1 MAGIGGGL
9 NYRGLA
15 YFLAC
20 IPMAL
25 IMTPAHGVDFR
36 FGEANLRIQ
45 QRVALGASWRLEE
58 RDTAL
63 LAKLNVPGQEDLCV
77 EDDCL
82 SLTGDPAPNQRLVD
96 ARGGY
101 NVNGDDGNLNYEQG
115 DIVYATA
122 QYQPEVTLY
131 WRELTAKVTGLAYYD
146 PENSDFLTF
155 NENTLLQ
162 PERVP
167 RRSDLEED
175 LGRQARLL
183 EAFVSMPLP
192 VFDGR
197 LRVSVGQQ
205 ILRWGESTFL
215 IFSSLN
221 QVNPV
226 SARLL
231 RQPGARLKNA
241 FLPVGMV
248 IADYEFSANLSINT
262 FYQYDWEPTEPD
274 AAGSFLSTSDIGA
287 AGDGPTNLTIGI
299 GQYPEDPDRQFQPA
313 GLSALLSGATRT
325 AYLLDEDFGEPRE
338 GGQYGARLNYYADWL
353 NGGSEL
359 SFYAMNYHS
368 RLPYLSVFAAD
379 QSCLRNADQIA
390 AGDLGS
396 VLPLLLDS
404 LPDLGGA
411 VGAVTEQTAF
421 LQSFLACGG
430 FAGDANFINDTVL
443 DSIASQVPG
452 VPEVGQEALPVDT
465 IRPFLD
471 YPEDI
476 QLYGFSGTTNLG
488 AWSFAGEIAYSPNQ
502 PVQVATRDV
511 LFAALQPAF
520 PEEDVGIPAGAASL
534 FTVPGARSAAP
545 DFLQTRFRR
554 DPVTANEL
562 VTGYERLSIGQAS
575 FTAIRAISGSNW
587 IGADQ
592 ILVVV
597 EAGAT
602 GIFDLPRLEAL
613 QIEGSGATN
622 THFSPGADGSGNDG
636 EPDTRSVNP
645 EQANPNIFADDFAWG
660 YRVLLL
666 PTFNNAVFGMTVIP
680 RALFEHDVKG
690 TSAFPIQNFVEG
702 QIKLTAGFEMRLTRN
717 MTTTV
722 DYTMFTGAGDR
733 NLRSDRDHITASL
746 AYAF

>member
-1 MAGIGGGL
+1 MAGIGSGSKTRSFAL
-9 NYRGLA
+9 FVASVPIALA
-15 YFLAC
+15 
-20 IPMAL
+20 
-25 IMTPAHGVDFR
+25 MTPAHGVDFR
-36 FGEANLRIQ
+36 FGEVDLRIQ
-45 QRVALGASWRLEE
+45 QRLALGASWRLEE
-58 RDTAL
+58 RDNAL
-63 LAKLNVPGQEDLCV
+63 LAKLNVPGQETLCQ

-82 SLTGDPAPNQRLVD
+82 SQMGDPAPNQRLVD

-122 QYQPEVTLY
+122 QYQPEITLY

-146 PENSDFLTF
+146 PINSDFRTF

-192 VFDGR
+192 GFDGR

-215 IFSSLN
+215 VHSSLN
-221 QVNPV
+221 QVNPL

-274 AAGSFLSTSDIGA
+274 AAGSFLSTNDVGG
-287 AGDGPTNLTIGI
+287 AGDGPTNVTIGI

-313 GLSALLSGATRT
+313 GLTSLLSNSTRT
-325 AYLLDEDFGEPRE
+325 AYLLDERFGEPRD
-338 GGQYGARLNYYADWL
+338 GGQFGARLNYYAEWL

-359 SFYAMNYHS
+359 SFYGMNYHS
-368 RLPYLSVFAAD
+368 RLPYLSVFAAER
-379 QSCLRNADQIA
+379 SCLRNADQIA
-390 AGDLGS
+390 TGDLGS
-396 VLPLLLDS
+396 VLPLLLDT

-411 VGAVTEQTAF
+411 LDPVTDQTAF
-421 LQSFLACGG
+421 LQSLLACGG
-430 FAGDANFINDTVL
+430 FAGDANIIDGTVL
-443 DSIASQVPG
+443 DTIAAQVPG

-476 QLYGFSGTTNLG
+476 QLYGFSGTTNIG
-488 AWSFAGEIAYSPNQ
+488 AWSFAGEIAYTPNQ

-520 PEEDVGIPAGAASL
+520 PEEDVGIPLGAASV

-554 DPVTANEL
+554 DPVSGGEL
-562 VTGYERLSIGQAS
+562 VTGYERLRVGQAS
-575 FTAIRAISGSNW
+575 FTALRAISSSNW

-592 ILVVV
+592 ILVAV
-597 EAGAT
+597 EVGAT
-602 GIFDLPRLEAL
+602 QIFDLPSLSAL

-622 THFSPGADGSGNDG
+622 THFSPGADGSGNNG
-636 EPDTRSVNP
+636 EPDPRRVNP
-645 EQANPNIFADDFAWG
+645 EQADPDIFADDFAWG
-660 YRVLLL
+660 YRILLL

-702 QIKLTAGFEMRLTRN
+702 QIKLTAGFQTRLTRN
-717 MTTTV
+717 MTITI

>member
-1 MAGIGGGL
+1 MAVFAAC
-9 NYRGLA
+9 LA
-15 YFLAC
+15 LGTTQGQA
-20 IPMAL
+20 A
-25 IMTPAHGVDFR
+25 DFR
-36 FGEANLRIQ
+36 LGEVDIRIN
-45 QRVALGASWRLEE
+45 QRAAVGASWRLED
-58 RDTAL
+58 RNNAL
-63 LAKLNVPGQEDLCV
+63 LAKLNVPGQERLCV
-77 EDDCL
+77 EDDCM
-82 SLTGDPAPNQRLVD
+82 SLMGDPAPNQRLVD

-101 NVNGDDGNLNYEQG
+101 NVNGDDGNLNYAQG

-122 QYQPEVTLY
+122 QYQPEISVF
-131 WRELTAKVTGLAYYD
+131 WGELSAKFTGLAYYD
-146 PENSDFLTF
+146 PFNSDFLTF
-155 NENTLLQ
+155 NENTLFQ

-167 RRSDLEED
+167 RRPDLEAD

-183 EAFVSMPLP
+183 EAFVSAP
-192 VFDGR
+192 VPGFDGR
-197 LRVSVGQQ
+197 LRLSVGQQ

-215 IFSSLN
+215 VFSSLN
-221 QVNPV
+221 QINPL

-241 FLPVGMV
+241 FLPVGMI
-248 IADYEFSANLSINT
+248 IADYEFSANVSVNA
-262 FYQYDWEPTEPD
+262 FYQYDWAPTEPD
-274 AAGSFLSTSDIGA
+274 VAGSFLSTADIGA

-299 GQYPEDPDRQFQPA
+299 GQFPEDPNRQFQPS
-313 GLSALLSGATRT
+313 GLSSLLSSATRT
-325 AYLLDEDFGEPRE
+325 AYLLDERFGEPRDE
-338 GGQYGARLNYYADWL
+338 GQFGLRLNYYAEWL

-359 SFYAMNYHS
+359 SFYGMNYHS
-368 RLPYLSVFAAD
+368 RLPYLSVFAAER
-379 QSCLRNADQIA
+379 SCLRDREQIA
-390 AGDLGS
+390 AGDLGA
-396 VLPLLLDS
+396 VLPLLLDA

-411 VGAVTEQTAF
+411 LDPVTQQTAF
-421 LQSFLACGG
+421 AQALLACGG
-430 FAGDANFINDTVL
+430 FAGDANIINDTVL
-443 DSIASQVPG
+443 DTIAAQIPG

-476 QLYGFSGTTNLG
+476 QLYGFSGTTNIG

-511 LFAALQPAF
+511 LFASLQPAF
-520 PEEDVGIPAGAASL
+520 PDEDVGIPTGAESI

-554 DPVTANEL
+554 DPVSAGER

-575 FTAIRAISGSNW
+575 FTAIRALSASNW

-592 ILVVV
+592 ILVAV
-597 EAGAT
+597 EVGAT
-602 GIFDLPRLEAL
+602 QIFDLPALERL

-622 THFSPGADGSGNDG
+622 THFSPGADGSGSGG
-636 EPDTRSVNP
+636 EPDTRRVNP
-645 EQANPNIFADDFAWG
+645 EQADPDIFADDFAWG
-660 YRVLLL
+660 YRILLL
-666 PTFNNAVFGMTVIP
+666 PTYHNAVFGMTVIP
-680 RALFEHDVKG
+680 RALFEHDVQG

-702 QIKLTAGFEMRLTRN
+702 QIKLTAGFQMRLTRN
-717 MTTTV
+717 LTTTV